1 MPCGTLYLV
10 PTPIGNLEDVTLR
23 ALRVLKE
30 ADYIV
35 CEDTRQTVKLLNHF
49 EIKKSL
55 VSFYAQNQPR
65 RIPGII
71 RDLAAGKNL
80 ALVSDSG
87 MPAISDPGYLLVAEA
102 LKNSINIV
110 PLPGPNAALT
120 ALVASGLPT
129 HSFTFLGFLKK
140 KPGKMKKE
148 ILKACAAGGTVI
160 FYESP
165 HRIQKT
171 LALCAQILPAGTKT
185 VLAREL
191 TKIYEE
197 FLRGTLAEVNL
208 KLSGK
213 EPRGEYV
220 VMLSCEDAEDSP
232 EEGFTEEFGEADSD
246 EKLENQ

>member
-1 MPCGTLYLV
+1 MSCGTLYLV
-10 PTPIGNLEDVTLR
+10 PTPIGNLEDITLR
-23 ALRVLKE
+23 ALRVIKE
-30 ADYIV
+30 ADYII

-49 EIKKSL
+49 EIKKPL
-55 VSFYAQNQPR
+55 VSFFAQNQPR

-71 RDLAAGKNL
+71 RDLASGKNL

-102 LKNSINIV
+102 LKENIPIV

-120 ALVASGLPT
+120 GLIASGLPT
-129 HSFTFLGFLKK
+129 HNFTFLGFLRK

-148 ILKACAAGGTVI
+148 LAKAASAGETII

-165 HRIQKT
+165 HRIRRT
-171 LALCAQILPAGTKT
+171 LAVCAEIFPPQTRT

-191 TKIYEE
+191 TKVFEE
-197 FLRGTLAEVNL
+197 FIRGTLEEVNI
-208 KLSGK
+208 KLAQK

-220 VMLSCEDAEDSP
+220 VMLSSENAEDVR
-232 EEGFTEEFGEADSD
+232 EDDNG
-246 EKLENQ
+246 EKLDNE